1 MLGKEPAGED
11 KPLQAYLFQLGD
23 SDQFAVSLDPTGSN
37 LPTGDRA
44 EWCLRKE
51 FSLGVQD
58 PMPVPMDP
66 EPVLRGIRV
75 RGYFTWHLYHTEPFG
90 TSQ

>member
-44 EWCLRKE
+44 EWYLRKE
-51 FSLGVQD
+51 FLLGVQN

-75 RGYFTWHLYHTEPFG
+75 RGYFTWHLYHTEPFR